1 MDTSERELTLFT
13 DPLLYQE
20 QLNNGAYGEELSPLQ
35 IEVEGRKAEREIS
48 RREKNAV
55 AVMQQMTFTGQ
66 IGTVEELKTEMDSWP
81 EIDKLT
87 RKTLVKEF
95 GNDKP
100 LSAKERIGM
109 RDKISVDFRAWT
121 GGEISTGTYITRYN
135 ETQTALAAMG
145 RRQGAGELRGVASRF
160 DPAYKM
166 GENGGAPPEELSD
179 AQEQELKDQAE
190 RSKTVEDRA
199 FEAIRTRAG
208 GMMAKEIVETK
219 FPKAEDVDAQVFKNQ
234 RKEASLMF
242 RTDMEDLMTEWVA
255 SQPTEPNMQ
264 EIVSFIDDN
273 QAQVIEGVIVKML
286 RVEEGK
292 QAKHEKSLKTPVV
305 VPVTPEGVVVGS
317 PTDLLNKQATKELED
332 LRVQDT
338 LLPPKQ

>member
-1 MDTSERELTLFT
+1 
-13 DPLLYQE
+13 
-20 QLNNGAYGEELSPLQ
+20 
-35 IEVEGRKAEREIS
+35 
-48 RREKNAV
+48 
-55 AVMQQMTFTGQ
+55 
-66 IGTVEELKTEMDSWP
+66 
-81 EIDKLT
+81 
-87 RKTLVKEF
+87 
-95 GNDKP
+95 
-100 LSAKERIGM
+100 
-109 RDKISVDFRAWT
+109 
-121 GGEISTGTYITRYN
+121 
-135 ETQTALAAMG
+135 
-145 RRQGAGELRGVASRF
+145 
-160 DPAYKM
+160 M

-305 VPVTPEGVVVGS
+305 VPVTPE
-317 PTDLLNKQATKELED
+317 
-332 LRVQDT
+332 
-338 LLPPKQ
+338 